1 MSSNKLEGEEEYA
14 NADSDAVGEEEG
26 QAEVAN
32 GVSQAG
38 LVGAVIAGRRV
49 HAAVLLGVSG
59 GAALPA
65 LELLD
70 GVPEALLRFAKA
82 ALGIGIVDERRR
94 GWWCHGNGEWSH
106 QSRGLLFNPITVTS
120 WSFHGFVRA
129 SLNCFLVTTF
139 YQILY

>member
-1 MSSNKLEGEEEYA
+1 MASNKLEGAEEYA
-14 NADSDAVGEEEG
+14 NADSDAIGEEEG
-26 QAEVAN
+26 LAEVAN
-32 GVSQAG
+32 GVSHAG

-82 ALGIGIVDERRR
+82 ALGIAIVDERRR
-94 GWWCHGNGEWSH
+94 GWWCHENEMGMEMENTN
-106 QSRGLLFNPITVTS
+106 RVTS
-120 WSFHGFVRA
+120 HSHHRLVVSFSIR
-129 SLNCFLVTTF
+129 SL
-139 YQILY
+139 